1 MTAAR
6 RHWNPAATALPPI
19 VSTRG
24 KDMPDRTSG
33 NQGSSDW
40 YRVEDVVVESRRLR
54 VRVNGIERRV
64 EPRVMRLLDY
74 LAARPHQTVAIQELL
89 ENVWDNKDVY
99 DNAITSS
106 VSKLRHALGDS
117 VPNSRFIEAES
128 GKGYRLIAEVS
139 GPGAPSPIP
148 KARPGMWTSNPYV
161 GLDAFDGT
169 QADIFWG
176 RHQTT
181 SDLIAVLRRQLE
193 NGHRLV
199 LVLGPSGSGKTS
211 LLQAGVV
218 PELRQNSAAGQPH
231 AISVAHCDLSACRD
245 GAAQACLAEAL
256 ASWTLNGREV
266 FGAEPPSVRAA
277 RLLAREETIAAAIG
291 DAFKKHISR
300 TLSELP
306 LAHLLLVVDHA
317 ETLVASQAV
326 TDDERSGFT
335 QLLVRLCATPRV
347 AVVMVVRSD
356 DYAKLMAIPEISVLD
371 GGDGSFYVGPPKPED
386 IADIIQEPARRAGVT
401 FERDPRSGHTLD
413 EVLRNATAGRPD
425 ALPLLQYTL
434 EALYE
439 KCVERD
445 KIHAQA
451 ATEGRGES
459 RDGSSEGGKRRELR
473 FVDYRAMGELAG
485 SIGMR
490 AEQVYTSLPDEIRRH
505 MDTVF
510 AALIAFPV
518 DGDVPFGR
526 TPPHATL
533 ASPQARNLVHAFVN
547 ARLFVSRDREND
559 HVPVFAL
566 AHDAVLRN
574 WKRAINWSVESKPLK
589 QAGARLRVDAER
601 WDKLG
606 RRDDHLINPGEPLL
620 AATAA
625 ARRFPDDVDAV
636 QRDFLYASKRL
647 AHRSRRLR
655 QGAIVA
661 LNAFILVLALL
672 VLYALD
678 ARDTADRERS
688 KAQALTS
695 YMLVEVAEELRPS
708 GSIKLLD
715 GISGE
720 ALKQLQKQTLAD
732 MDRDDLIA
740 YAQALRIRGEIQ
752 MASNESAASGARFL
766 LANDMAQRAYG
777 LDPYSIEALAET
789 GQTAYW
795 LGYYFVSEKRYAE
808 TAHHWGRYLRISKR
822 LQALQKN
829 EPAWMME
836 RGFALNN
843 YGVLASRLDLPHES
857 TELFQA
863 ASVWQAHAIAAAG
876 AHAPD
881 SWRYEAIVTRS
892 WITRS
897 KAAGGRLRATAQ
909 EYAAHTRAL
918 SELLEKHTKA
928 FDWEHQQSGFLIM
941 KAHLD
946 LMLGCAED
954 AELSIDDAIDI
965 LMRLTRLEPDA
976 ATWRR
981 DLAKASL
988 EATDIAMSRGRTD
1001 VARLHIERAATAVS
1015 HFDNSINPDTVR
1027 LKSVIRLR
1035 RVQLGL
1041 AGPQEADRAILDLQG
1056 LAKARRSDANIAT
1069 ALAQALI
1076 WQGTRAESRGD
1087 NAAARA
1093 NWLLADEALTPVL
1106 AISRDVNAV
1115 TARVQVKTLLRDEST
1130 IAADHAWLK
1139 QIGYNISKAGCE
1151 NRSEPDDQHGND
1163 RH

>member
-1 MTAAR
+1 
-6 RHWNPAATALPPI
+6 
-19 VSTRG
+19 
-24 KDMPDRTSG
+24 MPDRTSG
-33 NQGSSDW
+33 KEGTSDW
-40 YRVEDVVVESRRLR
+40 YRVEDVVVEPRRLR

-74 LAARPHQTVAIQELL
+74 LAARPRQTVKTDELL
-89 ENVWDNKDVY
+89 KKVWDDEDVN
-99 DNAITSS
+99 DNAITSAIR
-106 VSKLRHALGDS
+106 KLRHALGDS
-117 VPNSRFIEAES
+117 VPNSRFIETDS
-128 GKGYRLIAEVS
+128 GKGYRLIGEVS
-139 GPGAPSPIP
+139 GPGAPSLVPL
-148 KARPGMWTSNPYV
+148 ARPGVWTGNPYV

-181 SDLIAVLRRQLE
+181 RDLIAVLRRQLE
-193 NGHRLV
+193 NERRLV

-218 PELRQNSAAGQPH
+218 PELRKSPAADQPH
-231 AISVAHCDLSACRD
+231 ALSVAHCDLSACRD

-256 ASWTLNGREV
+256 ASWAMDGRKV
-266 FGAEPPSVRAA
+266 FGPEPAGERAV

-291 DAFKKHISR
+291 DAFKKYTAR
-300 TLSELP
+300 KLSELP

-326 TDDERSGFT
+326 TDDERRGFA
-335 QLLVRLCATPRV
+335 QLLLRLCATPRV
-347 AVVMVVRSD
+347 AVLMIARSD

-445 KIHAQA
+445 KSRTQSASQD
-451 ATEGRGES
+451 RGES
-459 RDGSSEGGKRRELR
+459 SGGRNDGGKRRELR
-473 FVDYRAMGELAG
+473 FADYRAMGELAG
-485 SIGMR
+485 SIGKR
-490 AEQVYTSLPDEIRRH
+490 AEQVYMSLPDEMRSH
-505 MDTVF
+505 MDAVF

-518 DGDVPFGR
+518 DSDVPFGR
-526 TPPHATL
+526 TPPHAAL
-533 ASPQARNLVHAFVN
+533 SSPEARDLVHAFVN
-547 ARLFVSRDREND
+547 ARLFVSRDRESD

-574 WKRAINWSVESKPLK
+574 WKRAIDWAVQNKSLK

-601 WDKLG
+601 WDKSG
-606 RRDDHLINPGEPLL
+606 RRSDHLLNPGEPLL

-625 ARRFPDDVDAV
+625 AHRFPDDVDAV
-636 QRDFLYASKRL
+636 QRDFLHASRRL

-661 LNAFILVLALL
+661 LYAFVLVLALL
-672 VLYALD
+672 ALYALD
-678 ARDTADRERS
+678 ARDRAEQERS

-708 GSIKLLD
+708 GSIRLLD
-715 GISGE
+715 GISSE
-720 ALKQLQKQTLAD
+720 ALKHIQKKPLAD
-732 MDRDDLIA
+732 MDRNDLIA

-752 MASNESAASGARFL
+752 MASGESAESGARFAD
-766 LANDMAQRAYG
+766 ANDMAQRAYR
-777 LDPYSIEALAET
+777 LDPHSIEALAET

-795 LGYYFVSEKRYAE
+795 LGYYFFGEKRYAE
-808 TAHHWGRYLRISKR
+808 TAQHWGRYLRISKR
-822 LQALQKN
+822 LQSLQKN

-843 YGVLASRLDLPHES
+843 YGVLASRIDLPHEA
-857 TELFQA
+857 TRLFEA
-863 ASVWQAHAIAAAG
+863 ASIWQARAIDAAG
-876 AHAPD
+876 ARAPD

-892 WITRS
+892 WLTRS
-897 KAAGGRLRATAQ
+897 KAADGRLRAAAE
-909 EYAAHTRAL
+909 EYAAHTGKL

-928 FDWEHQQSGFLIM
+928 FDWEHQQSSFLNM
-941 KAHLD
+941 KAHLE
-946 LMLGCAED
+946 LTLGCAED
-954 AELSIDDAIDI
+954 AERSIDDAIDI

-988 EATDIAMSRGRTD
+988 EAADIAMSRGRSD
-1001 VARLHIERAATAVS
+1001 AAKGYIERAATAVTRLE
-1015 HFDNSINPDTVR
+1015 NSTNPDTVR

-1041 AGPQEADRAILDLQG
+1041 AGSQEADRAILQLQT
-1056 LAKARRSDANIAT
+1056 LAKARPSDATIAT
-1069 ALAQALI
+1069 ALAQAMI
-1076 WQGTRAESRGD
+1076 WRGTQAESRGES
-1087 NAAARA
+1087 ASARMD
-1093 NWLLADEALTPVL
+1093 WLQADATLTPVL
-1106 AISRDVNAV
+1106 ATSRDVDAITTRVQVRTLLGETSAV
-1115 TARVQVKTLLRDEST
+1115 TADR
-1130 IAADHAWLK
+1130 AWLK
-1139 QIGYNISKAGCE
+1139 QIGYNTSTTGCE
-1151 NRSEPDDQHGND
+1151 NHI
-1163 RH
+1163 

>member
-1 MTAAR
+1 
-6 RHWNPAATALPPI
+6 
-19 VSTRG
+19 
-24 KDMPDRTSG
+24 MPDRTSG
-33 NQGSSDW
+33 KEGASDW
-40 YRVEDVVVESRRLR
+40 YRVEDVIVESRRMR
-54 VRVNGIERRV
+54 VRVNGIEKRV

-74 LAARPHQTVAIQELL
+74 LAARPRQTVKTHELL
-89 ENVWDNKDVY
+89 KKVWDDEDVN
-99 DNAITSS
+99 DNAITSA
-106 VSKLRHALGDS
+106 VRKLRHVLGDS
-117 VPNSRFIEAES
+117 VPNSRFIETDS

-139 GPGAPSPIP
+139 GPGAPSPVP
-148 KARPGMWTSNPYV
+148 ETRPGMWTSNPYV

-181 SDLIAVLRRQLE
+181 RDLIAVLRRQLE
-193 NGHRLV
+193 NKRRLV

-218 PELRQNSAAGQPH
+218 PELRKSRVADEPH
-231 AISVAHCDLSACRD
+231 ALSVAHCDLSACRD

-256 ASWTLNGREV
+256 GSWALDGRKI
-266 FGAEPPSVRAA
+266 FGPEQAGERAA
-277 RLLAREETIAAAIG
+277 RLLAREETIGTAIG
-291 DAFKKHISR
+291 DAFKKYLSR
-300 TLSELP
+300 TLSEVP
-306 LAHLLLVVDHA
+306 LAHLVLVVDHA

-326 TDDERSGFT
+326 TDGERSGFA
-335 QLLVRLCATPRV
+335 QLLLRLCATPRV
-347 AVVMVVRSD
+347 AVLMVARSD
-356 DYAKLMAIPEISVLD
+356 DYAKLMAIPEISVLE

-401 FERDPRSGHTLD
+401 FERDQRSGHSLD

-445 KIHAQA
+445 KSHAQSA
-451 ATEGRGES
+451 AQDRGES
-459 RDGSSEGGKRRELR
+459 SDVRNDGGKRRELR
-473 FVDYRAMGELAG
+473 FADYRAMGELAG

-490 AEQVYTSLPDEIRRH
+490 AEQVYTSLPDEMRGH
-505 MDTVF
+505 MDAVF

-518 DGDVPFGR
+518 DSDVPFGR
-526 TPPHATL
+526 TPPHAAL
-533 ASPQARNLVHAFVN
+533 SSPQARDLVHAFVN
-547 ARLFVSRDREND
+547 ARLFVSRDRESD

-574 WKRAINWSVESKPLK
+574 WKRAIDWAMQNKPLK

-601 WDKLG
+601 WDKSG
-606 RRDDHLINPGEPLL
+606 RRADHLLNPGEPLL
-620 AATAA
+620 AATTAA
-625 ARRFPDDVDAV
+625 HRFPDDVDTV
-636 QRDFLYASKRL
+636 QRNFLDASQRL

-661 LNAFILVLALL
+661 LYAFILVLALL
-672 VLYALD
+672 VLYALN
-678 ARDTADRERS
+678 ARYRAERERS

-720 ALKQLQKQTLAD
+720 ALKQLQKQPLAD

-752 MASNESAASGARFL
+752 MASNESAASGALFVR
-766 LANDMAQRAYG
+766 ANEMAQRAYR
-777 LDPYSIEALAET
+777 LDADSIEALAET

-795 LGYYFVSEKRYAE
+795 LGYYFFSEKQYAE
-808 TAHHWGRYLRISKR
+808 TARHWGRYLRISKR
-822 LQALQKN
+822 LQSLQKN

-843 YGVLASRLDLPHES
+843 YGVLASRLDLPNES
-857 TELFQA
+857 TQLFQA
-863 ASVWQAHAIAAAG
+863 ASVWQGRAIGAAG

-897 KAAGGRLRATAQ
+897 KAAGGRLRAAAQ
-909 EYAAHTRAL
+909 EYAAHTREL
-918 SELLEKHTKA
+918 SELLGKHSKA

-946 LMLGCAED
+946 LMLGCTED
-954 AELSIDDAIDI
+954 AERSIDDAIDI

-988 EATDIAMSRGRTD
+988 EAADIAMSHGRTD
-1001 VARLHIERAATAVS
+1001 AAKLHIERAATAVS
-1015 HFDNSINPDTVR
+1015 RFENSTNPDTLR

-1035 RVQLGL
+1035 RAQLGL
-1041 AGPQEADRAILDLQG
+1041 AGSQEADRAMLDLQT
-1056 LAKARRSDANIAT
+1056 LAKARASDATIAT

-1093 NWLLADEALTPVL
+1093 HWLQADEALTPVL
-1106 AISRDVNAV
+1106 AISRNVDAV
-1115 TARVQVKTLLRDEST
+1115 IASVQVKTLLGETSAIVANRV
-1130 IAADHAWLK
+1130 WLE
-1139 QIGYNISKAGCE
+1139 QIGYGTSTTGCKK
-1151 NRSEPDDQHGND
+1151 RSQP
-1163 RH
+1163 